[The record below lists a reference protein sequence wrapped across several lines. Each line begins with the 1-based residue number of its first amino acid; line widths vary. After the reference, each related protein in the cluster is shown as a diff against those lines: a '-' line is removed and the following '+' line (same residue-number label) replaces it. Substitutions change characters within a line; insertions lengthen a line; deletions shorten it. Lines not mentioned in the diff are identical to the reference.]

1 MPIPCAAKNLYRA
14 TLSIKLLNL
23 NHSEMNAKKMCVG
36 QKLGYNKSLLAGN
49 ININFIVFLLQAE
62 MARNV

>member
-1 MPIPCAAKNLYRA
+1 MQ
-14 TLSIKLLNL
+14 TL
-23 NHSEMNAKKMCVG
+23 CVG

-49 ININFIVFLLQAE
+49 INVNFIVLLLQAE